1 MTLFT
6 APPLIEKNPN
16 ENVPL
21 VALVKFSTTDPVT
34 TKLTIEDGRKIRTVT
49 YGPDYDPP
57 GAPRNWHACGH
68 ETPNHR

>member
-16 ENVPL
+16 VNVPL

-34 TKLTIEDGRKIRTVT
+34 TKLTIEDGRKSGR
-49 YGPDYDPP
+49 
-57 GAPRNWHACGH
+57 
-68 ETPNHR
+68 